1 MNCVGEDLQADLPL
15 HYQGL
20 LNVVMARMIAGKGE
34 QPVSAHVI
42 NDLQP
47 C

>member
-1 MNCVGEDLQADLPL
+1 MSCVGEDLQADLPL
-15 HYQGL
+15 RYQEL
-20 LNVVMARMIAGKGE
+20 LNVVMARMIARMVE
-34 QPVSAHVI
+34 RPASAHAI